1 MEVVLAALV
10 IPGPVGSFHVS
21 ENDADF
27 GVALGVIA
35 PDIEIAI
42 GARGIRA
49 GSLEPWVIGAGVVER
64 QVRHDAHV
72 TAVQLRNELFKILH
86 RAIIWVDG
94 IVVRDIV
101 AIIAQG
107 AGIKRR
113 QPQAVHA

>member
-1 MEVVLAALV
+1 M
-10 IPGPVGSFHVS
+10 
-21 ENDADF
+21 
-27 GVALGVIA
+27 
-35 PDIEIAI
+35 
-42 GARGIRA
+42 
-49 GSLEPWVIGAGVVER
+49 VER

-94 IVVRDIV
+94 VVVRNIV

-113 QPQAVHA
+113 QPQAVHAEPLKVVQLIDDPAQRSYLLITIGLKRADEGLVEDCIVVPAHERSFLLARQVR